1 MKNILEQFTD
11 DEIEECFEG
20 SSNVDLVRDIAGKCM
35 TENGTIAE
43 MAFGQMFARA
53 IEGYIGVD
61 YEEDPDEWEEA
72 WDINEDWGI
81 SIASNLNDMILRNN
95 QNQNVIVPDC
105 VNLYIL

>member
-11 DEIEECFEG
+11 DEIEECFDG
-20 SSNVDLVRDIAGKCM
+20 SSNVDLVRDIASKCV

-61 YEEDPDEWEEA
+61 YDEDPDEWEEA

-81 SIASNLNDMILRNN
+81 SIARNLNDLILSKK
-95 QNQNVIVPDC
+95 
-105 VNLYIL
+105 

>member
-81 SIASNLNDMILRNN
+81 SIASNLNDMIIRNK
-95 QNQNVIVPDC
+95 QN
-105 VNLYIL
+105 

>member
-11 DEIEECFEG
+11 DEIEDCFEG
-20 SSNVDLVRDIAGKCM
+20 SSNVDLVRDIASKCV

-61 YEEDPDEWEEA
+61 ADEDPDEWEEA

-81 SIASNLNDMILRNN
+81 SIARNLNDLILSKK
-95 QNQNVIVPDC
+95 
-105 VNLYIL
+105 

>member
-20 SSNVDLVRDIAGKCM
+20 SSNVDLVRDIASKCV

-61 YEEDPDEWEEA
+61 YDEDPDEWEEA

-81 SIASNLNDMILRNN
+81 SIARNLNDLILSKK
-95 QNQNVIVPDC
+95 
-105 VNLYIL
+105 